1 MLTRALND
9 LKNPK
14 SKTGSLQIIAT
25 FTGTT
30 GSMGFVTGQRYELIV
45 RYVRSR
51 GRFEVKTKDGH
62 LLPEHGGLHEELE
75 RLSYPER
82 SLDDRELHQTI
93 FENVHGNGGRKG

>member
-45 RYVRSR
+45 RYIRSR
-51 GRFEVKTKDGH
+51 GRFEVKTRDGQ
-62 LLPEHGGLHEELE
+62 LFCPYQSTEASRRTGAPQ
-75 RLSYPER
+75 LS
-82 SLDDRELHQTI
+82 
-93 FENVHGNGGRKG
+93 RKEPR

>member
-45 RYVRSR
+45 RYIRSR
-51 GRFEVKTKDGH
+51 GRFEVKTRD
-62 LLPEHGGLHEELE
+62 
-75 RLSYPER
+75 
-82 SLDDRELHQTI
+82 
-93 FENVHGNGGRKG
+93 RKGSRRLFSRPLRMGAEKHKRTAGAHKSQRPAGALELGGIT

>member
-45 RYVRSR
+45 IYIRSR
-51 GRFEVKTKDGH
+51 GRFEVKTRDGQ
-62 LLPEHGGLHEELE
+62 LFCPYQSTEAFAKNWNA
-75 RLSYPER
+75 SAI
-82 SLDDRELHQTI
+82 Q
-93 FENVHGNGGRKG
+93 KGA

>member
-1 MLTRALND
+1 MLTHALND

-30 GSMGFVTGQRYELIV
+30 GSMGFVTGQRYELIG

-51 GRFEVKTKDGH
+51 GRFDVKTKDGH
-62 LLPEHGGLHEELE
+62 LFCPYQSTETFAKNWSASAIH
-75 RLSYPER
+75 
-82 SLDDRELHQTI
+82 
-93 FENVHGNGGRKG
+93 NGA

>member
-30 GSMGFVTGQRYELIV
+30 TGTTGSMGFVTGQRYELIV
-45 RYVRSR
+45 RYIRSR
-51 GRFEVKTKDGH
+51 GRFEVKTRDGQ
-62 LLPEHGGLHEELE
+62 LFCPYQSTEAFAKNW
-75 RLSYPER
+75 SA
-82 SLDDRELHQTI
+82 SAIQ
-93 FENVHGNGGRKG
+93 KGA